1 MKRSL
6 QLRILP
12 ILAIMLAMTAVRS
25 TGQAAAGSAS
35 QRQMALA
42 LEQQGRNSEAET
54 AWRLVLKKHPS
65 SPEPY
70 AHLGLLEARQER
82 YKEAAPLYRRAL
94 ALSPNI
100 PGLRLN
106 LGLALFKGG
115 ELKQAIETFQ
125 PLLKSQPPGSA
136 EELRLNTL
144 IGMAYYGLN
153 EYTQAV
159 PYLQRA
165 AVLDA
170 QNLPLRLTLAHSCLW
185 SKQFQCTLDTYHE
198 ILSLGAESAEAD
210 ILAGEALDGI
220 KEYYG
225 AIQQFRA
232 AVKAGPKSPDV
243 HFELGYELWTQKQ
256 NEEAA
261 SEFQAELAN
270 NPDHAHA
277 MAYLADIELQ
287 SQHAEAALPL
297 LEKAIRIDP
306 SIEQAHLD
314 LGVLYADAGR
324 QEDARR
330 ELVQA
335 EKLDPDDIDVHW
347 RLGRLYR
354 TMGKAE
360 EAKAEFTKANQ
371 IHKKTDDDLL
381 NRIDHGREKPP
392 LASPPEATANEK

>member
-1 MKRSL
+1 
-6 QLRILP
+6 
-12 ILAIMLAMTAVRS
+12 
-25 TGQAAAGSAS
+25 
-35 QRQMALA
+35 
-42 LEQQGRNSEAET
+42 
-54 AWRLVLKKHPS
+54 
-65 SPEPY
+65 
-70 AHLGLLEARQER
+70 
-82 YKEAAPLYRRAL
+82 
-94 ALSPNI
+94 
-100 PGLRLN
+100 
-106 LGLALFKGG
+106 
-115 ELKQAIETFQ
+115 
-125 PLLKSQPPGSA
+125 
-136 EELRLNTL
+136 
-144 IGMAYYGLN
+144 MAYYGLN

-198 ILSLGAESAEAD
+198 ILTLGAESAEAD
-210 ILAGEALDGI
+210 ILAGEALDG
-220 KEYYG
+220 KKDYYG

-261 SEFQAELAN
+261 SEFRAELAN

-287 SQHAEAALPL
+287 NQHAEVALPL

-314 LGVLYADAGR
+314 LGILYTDAGR
-324 QEDARR
+324 QEDALR
-330 ELVQA
+330 ELKEA
-335 EKLDPDDIDVHW
+335 EKQAPEDVNVHW

-360 EAKAEFTKANQ
+360 EAKTEVTKANQ
-371 IHKKTDDDLL
+371 INKKTDDDLL
-381 NRIDHGREKPP
+381 NRIDHNRENPP
-392 LASPPEATANEK
+392 QASAPEAPASQK